1 MVGPILEMTLIPE
14 VELRKATIPI
24 FFDMMLC
31 EYQRTGEFK
40 KVIEVTLGAK
50 LLKCLMVSLFLVKM
64 DCVGLPGLIELS
76 TQNTKNK
83 MKSSQASECRL
94 SSVV

>member
-24 FFDMMLC
+24 FFDMILC

-40 KVIEVTLGAK
+40 KVIKNTVGKFIGLVT
-50 LLKCLMVSLFLVKM
+50 SLFLVNIC
-64 DCVGLPGLIELS
+64 CVDFYAFR
-76 TQNTKNK
+76 K
-83 MKSSQASECRL
+83 
-94 SSVV
+94 